1 MSIVLLDV
9 CKIPFLSLELITS
22 RLGKVFAPLTNDKNQ
37 TLSLF
42 INTKQLMASQR
53 IQAFPLI

>member
-1 MSIVLLDV
+1 MFIVLLDV
-9 CKIPFLSLELITS
+9 CKIPFLSLQLITS
-22 RLGKVFAPLTNDKNQ
+22 GLEKVFAPLTNDKNQ

-42 INTKQLMASQR
+42 INTKQLKASQR